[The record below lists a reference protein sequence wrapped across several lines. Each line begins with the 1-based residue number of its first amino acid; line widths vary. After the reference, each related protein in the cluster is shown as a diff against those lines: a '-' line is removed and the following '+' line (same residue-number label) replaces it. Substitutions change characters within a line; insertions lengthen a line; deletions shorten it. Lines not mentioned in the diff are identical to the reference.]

1 MTDQTPL
8 PGEGAALL
16 TLVQWLS
23 PAFPIG
29 AYAYSH
35 GLEAVIAAGEV
46 REAGA
51 LRQWLADVLEFGA
64 GRTDAILLAHAL
76 RDGADHAALAT
87 LARAMATTAERL
99 QETEE
104 LGAALTRATDAL
116 LGTTSVPL
124 PFPIALGR
132 AAQGLPLPAPQVIA
146 LALQAFAA
154 GIVSAAVRFVPLGQT
169 EGQAVLAALH
179 LLILRLASEAAE
191 APLSAIGTAAIRA
204 DMASARHET
213 MQTRIFRT

>member
-1 MTDQTPL
+1 MTEQTLL
-8 PGEGAALL
+8 PDEGTSLL

-46 REAGA
+46 RDAAA
-51 LRQWLADVLEFGA
+51 LRQWVADVLDYGA

-76 RDGADHAALAT
+76 RDAADHAALAA
-87 LARAMATTAERL
+87 LARAMAPTAERL

-116 LGTTSVPL
+116 RGTASVPL
-124 PFPIALGR
+124 PFPVALGR
-132 AAQGLPLPAPQVIA
+132 AAEGLPLPPAQVIA

-154 GIVSAAVRFVPLGQT
+154 GLVSAAVRFVPLGQS

-179 LLILRLASEAAE
+179 PLILRLAAEAAD
-191 APLSAIGTAAIRA
+191 APLSAIGSAAIRA

-213 MQTRIFRT
+213 LPIRIFRT

>member
-1 MTDQTPL
+1 MTEQTAL
-8 PGEGAALL
+8 PDEGTALL
-16 TLVQWLS
+16 MLVQWLS
-23 PAFPIG
+23 PAFPVG

-35 GLEAVIAAGEV
+35 GLEAVIATDEV
-46 REAGA
+46 RDAAA
-51 LRQWLADVLEFGA
+51 LRQWVADVLEYGA

-76 RDGADHAALAT
+76 REGADHAGLAT
-87 LARAMATTAERL
+87 LARALAPTAERL

-116 LGTTSVPL
+116 RGAASAPL
-124 PFPIALGR
+124 PFPVALGR
-132 AAQGLPLPAPQVIA
+132 AAQGLPLPPVQVIA

-154 GIVSAAVRFVPLGQT
+154 GLVSAAVRFVPLGQT

-179 LLILRLASEAAE
+179 PLMFRLAAE
-191 APLSAIGTAAIRA
+191 ASGAPISAIGSAAIRA

-213 MQTRIFRT
+213 LQTRIFRT

>member
-1 MTDQTPL
+1 MTDQTP
-8 PGEGAALL
+8 PQGEGAALL

-29 AYAYSH
+29 AFAYSH
-35 GLEAVIAAGEV
+35 GLEYVIAAGEV
-46 REAGA
+46 RDAGA
-51 LRQWLADVLEFGA
+51 LRQWLADVLEYGA

-76 RDGADHAALAT
+76 RVGADHAALAA
-87 LARAMATTAERL
+87 LALAMAPTAERL

-116 LGTTSVPL
+116 LGTVSAPL
-124 PFPIALGR
+124 PFPVALGR
-132 AAQGLPLPAPQVIA
+132 AAQTLPLPAPQVIA

-154 GIVSAAVRFVPLGQT
+154 GLVSAAVRFVPLGQT

-179 LLILRLASEAAE
+179 PLILRLAAEAAE
-191 APLSAIGTAAIRA
+191 APLSAIGSAAIRA

-213 MQTRIFRT
+213 LHTRIFRT

>member
-76 RDGADHAALAT
+76 RDGADHTALAT

-116 LGTTSVPL
+116 RGTASVPL
-124 PFPIALGR
+124 PFPVALGR
-132 AAQGLPLPAPQVIA
+132 AAQGLPLPPAQVIA

-154 GIVSAAVRFVPLGQT
+154 GLVSAAVRFVPLGQT

-179 LLILRLASEAAE
+179 PLILRLAAEAAE

-204 DMASARHET
+204 DIASARHET
-213 MQTRIFRT
+213 LHTRIFRT

>member
-1 MTDQTPL
+1 MTALTPL
-8 PGEGAALL
+8 PGDSAALL

-23 PAFPIG
+23 PAFPVG
-29 AYAYSH
+29 TYAYSH

-46 REAGA
+46 RDAAA
-51 LRQWLADVLEFGA
+51 LRQWVADVLDYGA

-76 RDGADHAALAT
+76 RAGADHAGLAALSRALAP
-87 LARAMATTAERL
+87 TAERL

-116 LGTTSVPL
+116 CGTDSAPL
-124 PFPIALGR
+124 PFAVALGR

-146 LALQAFAA
+146 LALQAFAS
-154 GIVSAAVRFVPLGQT
+154 GLVSAAVRFVPLGQT

-179 LLILRLASEAAE
+179 PLILRLAAETAE
-191 APLSAIGTAAIRA
+191 APLSSIGTAAIRA
-204 DMASARHET
+204 DIASARHESLH
-213 MQTRIFRT
+213 TRIFRT